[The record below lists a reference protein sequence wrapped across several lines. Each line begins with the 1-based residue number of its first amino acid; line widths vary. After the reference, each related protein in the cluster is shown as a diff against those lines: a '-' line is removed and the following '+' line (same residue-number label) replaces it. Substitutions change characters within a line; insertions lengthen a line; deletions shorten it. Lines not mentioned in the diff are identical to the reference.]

1 MASFIIL
8 LGPPGAG
15 KGTQAEA
22 ISAELKLPHISSGD
36 IFRENLKNQTELG
49 KLAAEYFNK
58 GDLVPDD
65 LTIAMIR
72 DRLSHPDCQAGA
84 LLDGF
89 PRTPAQAEALAS
101 MLSSINGQVKSV
113 TYISVPENILI
124 DRLTGRWTCRKA
136 GHIFHDKFNPPHVP
150 GKCDLDGS
158 ELYQRED
165 DKLETVVRRIRVY
178 MEQTQPLIK
187 YYHQCGFLTEVDGTK
202 SIQQVTQDLLA
213 AIKRNGS

>member
-15 KGTQAEA
+15 KDTQAEA